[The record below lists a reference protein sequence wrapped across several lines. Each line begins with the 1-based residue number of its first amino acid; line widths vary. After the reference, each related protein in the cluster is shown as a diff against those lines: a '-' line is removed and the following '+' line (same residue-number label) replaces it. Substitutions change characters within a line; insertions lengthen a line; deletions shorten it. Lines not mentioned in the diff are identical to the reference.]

1 MDSSV
6 RSWEGSDEHDDS
18 DQGGDD
24 DDNEDLRT
32 MKIMLMRMFTS
43 IIVQSNAL
51 RKRGMFVVNPI
62 FFAGFLLSGEF
73 SLSPYY
79 ALFHDQDQCTKF
91 HPQDLLSRCPCF
103 FLGKCYWALL
113 LEPM

>member
-1 MDSSV
+1 MDEVLTLKGIFLIVWEQSRLLGGTWSVDFSV

-62 FFAGFLLSGEF
+62 FFAGFLLSGEI
-73 SLSPYY
+73 S
-79 ALFHDQDQCTKF
+79 
-91 HPQDLLSRCPCF
+91 
-103 FLGKCYWALL
+103 WV
-113 LEPM
+113 